1 MEKLTIET
9 LKNNNLIAYQYIR
22 GSQLYNVTLDNGKS
36 DTDIGGVYI
45 APIDN
50 VIGLPKSYQDQ
61 VSDDKHDTTYYEV
74 GRWLELL
81 MQSNPNA
88 LESLFVPKDKII
100 GEVHPAIQLIIDN
113 RDKFLTKKCFGSF
126 YGYAVQQIK
135 RARGLNK
142 KIVNPVYERKSV
154 LDFCYTF
161 KNQGSTNIENWLK
174 NYGLK
179 QEYCGL
185 VCVANMRDMYG
196 VYYDWGA
203 HKQFLEEIN
212 ASDAQKLNLIHNG
225 EFFKAWP
232 KSLYPWTTWNKIH
245 PLLGYKGIIKKENK
259 ETNTNESNDV
269 RLSSVE
275 KYAIPICYMSYNKDG
290 YIKHCKDYRE
300 YKEWETKRN
309 PVRYES
315 NLNKNYD
322 SKNIFHTIRLMHM
335 AYEIAS
341 GQGFNVV
348 RTSDRQFLLDIRNH
362 KYEYDY
368 LINYVDEFKTKME
381 NAMATSK
388 LPDDVDESFVNDLLI
403 KVRRLTF

>member
-212 ASDAQKLNLIHNG
+212 ASDSQKLNLIHNG

-335 AYEIAS
+335 AYEITS